1 MDNIDDE
8 YEWPVEYLR
17 DCARKAKFQNHEE
30 TRDFGNSRADT
41 IEEVLDE
48 GQPCEQAGFR
58 KGFSTI
64 DQIHT
69 ISKLIELLHN
79 PNFAIPR
86 EYRNL
91 EWDDT
96 GVKVTPSINQAEQML
111 TEFGETCGCFGLQL
125 NLQKAMFM
133 RKSVITAENVIFG
146 RGHMQLIKFGE
157 NEEDESTAQQG
168 SKTSNKE
175 NDFSLRKVSS
185 RERKAIRK
193 GYEMLPGARYA
204 VATRK
209 ITDAV
214 ITHLS
219 KFASCHKDYRLL
231 MVESRRR
238 NRTQYQN
245 SFSPPI
251 QLAER
256 GSRFEKLHLLRPKEE
271 ELKVVASGSF
281 ETVERS
287 HSFTS

>member
-1 MDNIDDE
+1 MTICTYNASTFASAVEDLMMQAGMLKCDIIGLTETRRRHPLNTVYDWELFASLSGFWEDTIMDNIDDE

-69 ISKLIELLHN
+69 ISKLIEVSREYIMPLCLTFIGLKKAFDSVGAEALLHN

-96 GVKVTPSINQAEQML
+96 GVKVDSRQLQHLPFADYTVQVTPSINQAEQML

-133 RKSVITAENVIFG
+133 RKRWVSDAPLTLNG
-146 RGHMQLIKFGE
+146 
-157 NEEDESTAQQG
+157 ST
-168 SKTSNKE
+168 
-175 NDFSLRKVSS
+175 
-185 RERKAIRK
+185 ERTYPNPPAMFIC
-193 GYEMLPGARYA
+193 
-204 VATRK
+204 V
-209 ITDAV
+209 
-214 ITHLS
+214 
-219 KFASCHKDYRLL
+219 
-231 MVESRRR
+231 R
-238 NRTQYQN
+238 N
-245 SFSPPI
+245 
-251 QLAER
+251 
-256 GSRFEKLHLLRPKEE
+256 
-271 ELKVVASGSF
+271 
-281 ETVERS
+281 
-287 HSFTS
+287 